1 MQDAIDLQIT
11 HAGFIELPPEIDFLN
26 HGSFGATPLD
36 VLHAQREIQDEME
49 SQPVH
54 FMMDVLPSR
63 LRDAAETSAP
73 LLRLGKD
80 LVSFPMQHWSQCGV
94 ALV

>member
-1 MQDAIDLQIT
+1 MPLIFGSPMRDLW
-11 HAGFIELPPEIDFLN
+11 ALPPEIDFLN

-54 FMMDVLPSR
+54 FMMDVAVAITG
-63 LRDAAETSAP
+63 AAED
-73 LLRLGKD
+73 LGTFIGAKGRTWF
-80 LVSFPMQHWSQCGV
+80 SF
-94 ALV
+94 